1 MAQTVA
7 HPDRTARRADEGPGD
22 ADAIVNARRFNASEN
37 HPVSATAALR
47 PILGVT
53 RSRVRTPRRACTVLT
68 IVFLLGGPALA
79 AAGHAAGCT
88 VQRAGELQVT
98 MNGTRPLVHAGI
110 NGKDAIFVA
119 DTGASYSTLNS
130 SVARDFKLDL
140 EPAPVWFAASGV
152 AGEAHTMITQAKIFN
167 IFGLNIPRID
177 FVVVDRAT
185 EPGLTGLLGQN
196 VFRLGDMEF
205 DLAHSVIRLLQTHEC
220 GSNDVLAYWA
230 AAESKPFAVIDID
243 AQTRES
249 PQVHGDAYINGV
261 KVRVLFDTG
270 AYRSFVTLK
279 AAERVGVTP
288 SSLGATAAGRFVG
301 IGGGG
306 GDEWIAPFASF
317 KIGDEE
323 IRNTRLRIG
332 GIKLT
337 DTEMILGA
345 DFFLS
350 HHVLVA
356 TSQKKLYFT
365 YNGGKVFDLSPVTPN
380 APAAAAPASQPGAEQ
395 AAAH

>member
-1 MAQTVA
+1 
-7 HPDRTARRADEGPGD
+7 
-22 ADAIVNARRFNASEN
+22 
-37 HPVSATAALR
+37 VSATAAR
-47 PILGVT
+47 SPILGIALAVL
-53 RSRVRTPRRACTVLT
+53 RTPRRAR
-68 IVFLLGGPALA
+68 IALPIICVVAGLAMA
-79 AAGHAAGCT
+79 AAAHAASCT

-98 MNGTRPLVHAGI
+98 MRGTRPLVHAGI
-110 NGKDAIFVA
+110 NGKDALFLA

-130 SVARDFKLDL
+130 AVARDLKLDL
-140 EPAPVWFAASGV
+140 EPAPAWFAESGV
-152 AGEAHTMITQAKIFN
+152 GGEAHTMITRVKIFS
-167 IFGLNIPRID
+167 IFGVNIPHID

-185 EPGLTGLLGQN
+185 EAGLTGILGQN

-205 DLAHSVIRLLQTHEC
+205 DLAHSVISLLQTHDC
-220 GSNDVLAYWA
+220 SRNDVLAYWA
-230 AAESKPFAVIDID
+230 AAESKPFSVIDID

-249 PQVHGDAYINGV
+249 PHILGDAYINGV
-261 KVRVLFDTG
+261 RVRVLFDTG
-270 AYRSFVTLK
+270 ASRSFVTLK

-288 SSLGATAAGRFVG
+288 GSAGATAAGRVVG
-301 IGGGG
+301 IGGAG
-306 GDEWIAPFASF
+306 GDEWLAPFASF

-332 GIKLT
+332 DIRLT
-337 DTEMILGA
+337 NAEMILGA

-365 YNGGKVFDLSPVTPN
+365 YNGGKVFDLSPITSN
-380 APAAAAPASQPGAEQ
+380 APAAAAPASPPGAEQ

>member
-1 MAQTVA
+1 VSAIA
-7 HPDRTARRADEGPGD
+7 APHPIPRLHTPLARACWGARTAP
-22 ADAIVNARRFNASEN
+22 
-37 HPVSATAALR
+37 
-47 PILGVT
+47 
-53 RSRVRTPRRACTVLT
+53 T
-68 IVFLLGGPALA
+68 IICLLGGLAVAALA
-79 AAGHAAGCT
+79 HGASCT
-88 VQRAGELQVT
+88 VQRAGELEVT
-98 MNGTRPLVHAGI
+98 MHGTRPLVHAGI
-110 NGKDAIFVA
+110 NGKDATFVA

-140 EPAPVWFAASGV
+140 EPAPAWFAASGV
-152 AGEAHTMITQAKIFN
+152 AGEAHTMITRAKLFS
-167 IFGLNIPRID
+167 IFGVSIPHVD

-185 EPGLTGLLGQN
+185 EPGLAGLLGQN

-205 DLAHSVIRLLQTHEC
+205 DLAHNLIRLLQTHDC
-220 GSNDVLAYWA
+220 GRNDVLAYWA
-230 AAESKPFAVIDID
+230 PGESKPFSVIDID

-249 PQVHGDAYINGV
+249 PQVHGEAYINGA

-270 AYRSFVTLK
+270 AFRSFVTLK

-288 SSLGATAAGRFVG
+288 SSAGATAAGRFVG
-301 IGGGG
+301 IGGAG
-306 GDEWIAPFASF
+306 GDEWLAPFASF

-332 GIKLT
+332 DIQLN

-365 YNGGKVFDLSPVTPN
+365 YNGGRVFDLST
-380 APAAAAPASQPGAEQ
+380 AAAAPASQPGADQ
-395 AAAH
+395 TAAH